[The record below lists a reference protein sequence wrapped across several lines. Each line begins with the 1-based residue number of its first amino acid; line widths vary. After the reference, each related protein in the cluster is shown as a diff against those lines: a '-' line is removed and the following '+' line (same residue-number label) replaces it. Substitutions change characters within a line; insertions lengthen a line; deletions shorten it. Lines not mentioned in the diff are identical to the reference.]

1 MKVATETLETKSDP
15 MFHQQHHIFEKTNK
29 SYSRNKS
36 TLYHSICT
44 IHTDTQRPPYL
55 DIHHTIHTYYT
66 HGYTFHC
73 IRTRGQLH
81 ISRSTD
87 TSVRAQHRAY
97 KLHLNCRTQ
106 RSICPTS
113 SLTCATILPLARG
126 TSYQMITLGS

>member
-15 MFHQQHHIFEKTNK
+15 MFHQQHHIFEKQTKVILGTNLHCII
-29 SYSRNKS
+29 
-36 TLYHSICT
+36 LYAPYIL
-44 IHTDTQRPPYL
+44 IHRDL
-55 DIHHTIHTYYT
+55 HIWTYIIQYIPTT
-66 HGYTFHC
+66 HMGYTFHC